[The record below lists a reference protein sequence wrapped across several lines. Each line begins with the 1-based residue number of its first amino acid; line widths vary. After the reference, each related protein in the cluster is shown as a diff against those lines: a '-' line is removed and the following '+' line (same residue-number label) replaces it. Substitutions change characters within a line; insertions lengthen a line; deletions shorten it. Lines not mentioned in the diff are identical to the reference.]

1 MTRHYLEGQGSSL
14 HCIPSFC
21 CPACSLISVNFCLN
35 RNHNLY
41 PKWLAIHKTEG
52 SGQTY
57 WPALPI
63 SRKSRR
69 QNKQLLP
76 SLFILSASSSSP
88 PPLPPPPP
96 PLFLL
101 LLLLF
106 SCAFYLLSGA
116 HTFNDLVS
124 FVLSCSSLNALP
136 VLFIWISDALFHRF
150 AGLPLSILPVGC
162 SGTTS

>member
-1 MTRHYLEGQGSSL
+1 MTFEGLLSVFLFGSFLMFMFLPQLVWHGIIWKDRVLVFIASQASVVL
-14 HCIPSFC
+14 LALWSQ
-21 CPACSLISVNFCLN
+21 LINFCLN

-57 WPALPI
+57 WPAVPI

-96 PLFLL
+96 PPPPLAFFL
-101 LLLLF
+101 
-106 SCAFYLLSGA
+106 CLLSPQWG
-116 HTFNDLVS
+116 TYLQWPRIFCS
-124 FVLSCSSLNALP
+124 FL
-136 VLFIWISDALFHRF
+136 
-150 AGLPLSILPVGC
+150 
-162 SGTTS
+162 